1 MRNQK
6 AYFSVIVKE
15 ALSAALFSMKFLLPA
30 FLLPITGL
38 FAASPSAF
46 EQAVR
51 PLVAQ
56 NCLMC
61 HNEKA
66 HTADLNLAAFQT
78 QADVDAKRE
87 LWERVLSRVEKGE
100 MPPKG
105 MPRPTQAQLDLFTQW
120 LEGEFARL
128 DATQKPDPGR
138 VTARR
143 LNKFEYNNTVR
154 DLLAVKFKPA
164 NDFPA
169 DDSGYG
175 FDNNGDV
182 LSLSPVLMEKYLAAA
197 EKIAKSVI
205 PPDTLPK
212 ATMERLKRPADR
224 HPLPDDYAV
233 KHNFP
238 AEGDYTIR
246 VNVSGRH
253 DPMNMAFSVDGTQA
267 GTYVVDVD
275 RDKPRIAEF
284 KVHIPYGEHSLS
296 ASLTFDADR
305 VLPPPPPPKPGA
317 AEKKPQKPDPDPSL
331 NYFEV
336 LGPYH
341 PLPPPPSES
350 YKRVFICGHE
360 PGHHTEDCAR
370 LDLANLATLAYRRPA
385 TSHEIDALVHFVDM
399 AQQQGDTFEQGM
411 RVALEAMLISPHFLF
426 RVERDPDPRNPSA
439 AHQLTDYELASR
451 LSYFLWSSMPDAEL
465 LRLAGENQ
473 LRNQDVLTAQVKR
486 MLADP
491 KSNALVDNFAGQWLE
506 LRNLNS
512 VKPDPDKF
520 PEFPALR
527 ADMRHETE
535 LFFDSILHENR
546 SILDFIDGKY
556 SFLNE
561 RLAKFYGVPGVEGD
575 RFRRVD
581 LSAVPERSGIL
592 TQASVLTVSSY
603 PNRTSPVIRGKYV
616 LENILND
623 PPPPPPPNVPS
634 LDDSTVG
641 LVRSMRAQLEA
652 HRANP
657 ICASCHT
664 RMDPLGFGL
673 ENYDAI
679 GHYRT
684 MDGKFPIDSTGTLPS
699 GKSFANAAQMK
710 AILKTNGLAFAQCLT
725 EKLMTYGLGRGM
737 ERFDKPAIQAISQR
751 TAADDYRFDTLILEI
766 AKSMPFQ
773 MRRGEGAEHLIGQ
786 NTKTVSQLNP

>member
-1 MRNQK
+1 MK
-6 AYFSVIVKE
+6 CLLAPFFLFSVAGI
-15 ALSAALFSMKFLLPA
+15 SAA
-30 FLLPITGL
+30 TV
-38 FAASPSAF
+38 PSF
-46 EQAVR
+46 DQAVQ
-51 PLVAQ
+51 PFVKQ
-56 NCLMC
+56 NCLLC
-61 HNEKA
+61 HNEA
-66 HTADLNLAAFQT
+66 MHTADLNLAAFQT

-87 LWERVLSRVEKGE
+87 LWERILSRVEKGE

-105 MPRPTQAQLDLFTQW
+105 LPKPAQAQIDAFAQYLN
-120 LEGEFARL
+120 GEFARL
-128 DATQKPDPGR
+128 DANQKPDPGR

-154 DLLAVKFKPA
+154 DLLGVKFKPA

-197 EKIAKSVI
+197 EKIAKTVL

-212 ATMERLKRPADR
+212 ATMERDKRGPDR
-224 HPLPDDYAV
+224 HPLPDEYSV
-233 KHNFP
+233 THSFP

-253 DPMNMAFSVDGTQA
+253 DPMQMTFALDGAQA
-267 GTYVVDVD
+267 GAYEVPFTD
-275 RDKPRIAEF
+275 RDQPRTAEF
-284 KVHIPYGEHSLS
+284 KVHVPYGEHTLS
-296 ASLTFDADR
+296 ANLTFDPAR
-305 VLPPPPPPKPGA
+305 VVPPKPQAETESA
-317 AEKKPQKPDPDPSL
+317 ATPKKPAKPEPNPGL
-331 NYFEV
+331 NFIEV

-341 PLPPPPSES
+341 PLPPPPSEA
-350 YKRVFICGHE
+350 YRKLFVCGHE
-360 PGHHTEDCAR
+360 PGKHTEACAR
-370 LDLANLATLAYRRPA
+370 PDLTNLATRAYRRTP
-385 TSHEIDALVHFVDM
+385 TKQEVDALVRFVDM
-399 AQQQGDTFEQGM
+399 AQQRGDSFEQGM
-411 RVALEAMLISPHFLF
+411 AVALEATLVSPHFLF
-426 RVERDPDPRNPSA
+426 RIERDQNPTNPGA
-439 AHQLTDYELASR
+439 AHRLSDFELASR

-465 LRLAGENQ
+465 LRVAGQNQ
-473 LRNQDVLTAQVKR
+473 LGKPEVLTAQVKR
-486 MLADP
+486 MLDDP
-491 KSNALVDNFAGQWLE
+491 KSSALVENFAGQWLE

-520 PEFPALR
+520 PEFTPAMR
-527 ADMRHETE
+527 ADMRKETE
-535 LFFDSILHENR
+535 LFFESIMRKNGN
-546 SILDFIDGKY
+546 ILDFIDGKY

-561 RLAKFYGVPGVEGD
+561 RLAKFYGVPGVEGEQ
-575 RFRRVD
+575 FRRVD
-581 LSAVPERSGIL
+581 LSPFPERSGIL

-634 LDDSTVG
+634 LDDTGVG
-641 LVRSMRAQLEA
+641 LVRSMRKQLED

-657 ICASCHT
+657 VCASCHS

-684 MDGKFPIDSTGTLPS
+684 VDGKFPIDSTGTLPS
-699 GKSFANAAQMK
+699 GKSFANAAEMK
-710 AILKTNGLAFAQCLT
+710 VILKANGPAFANCLT

-737 ERFDKPAIQAISQR
+737 ERFDKAAIQAIGQK
-751 TAADDYRFDTLILEI
+751 TADDGYRFDTLILEI

-773 MRRGEGAEHLIGQ
+773 MRRGEASEHLIGQ
-786 NTKTVSQLNP
+786 LH

>member
-1 MRNQK
+1 
-6 AYFSVIVKE
+6 
-15 ALSAALFSMKFLLPA
+15 MKFC
-30 FLLPITGL
+30 
-38 FAASPSAF
+38 FAAVLLFPLTALHAASSTF
-46 EQAVR
+46 DQAVT
-51 PLVAQ
+51 PFVTQ
-56 NCLMC
+56 NCLLC

-66 HTADLNLAAFQT
+66 HTADLNLSAFHT
-78 QADVDAKRE
+78 QADLDAKRE
-87 LWERVLSRVEKGE
+87 VWERILSRVEKGE
-100 MPPKG
+100 MPPQG
-105 MPRPTQAQLDLFTQW
+105 MPRPTPAQLDLFAHYLQ
-120 LEGEFARL
+120 GEFARM
-128 DATQKPDPGR
+128 DASQKPDPGR

-164 NDFPA
+164 DDFPA

-197 EKIAKSVI
+197 EKIAKTVI
-205 PPDTLPK
+205 PSDALPK
-212 ATMERLKRPADR
+212 ATQERHKRPANR
-224 HPLPDDYAV
+224 HALPDDYAV

-253 DPMNMAFSVDGTQA
+253 DPMNLVFRIDGTQA
-267 GTYVVDVD
+267 GEYLVDTD

-284 KVHIPYGEHSLS
+284 QVHIPYGEHELS
-296 ASLTFDADR
+296 AALTFDSAR
-305 VLPPPPPPKPGA
+305 VLPPPPPPKTDAPP
-317 AEKKPQKPDPDPSL
+317 KKAGKPEPDPSL
-331 NYFEV
+331 NYIEV

-350 YKRVFICGHE
+350 YKRLFVCGHA
-360 PGHHTEDCAR
+360 PGHHTEACAR
-370 LDLANLATLAYRRPA
+370 LDLTNLANRAYRRTA
-385 TSHEIDALVHFVDM
+385 TPQEVDALVHFVNM
-399 AQQQGDTFEQGM
+399 AQQQGDSFEDGM
-411 RVALEAMLISPHFLF
+411 RVALEAALISPRFLF
-426 RVERDPDPRNPSA
+426 RMERDPDPGNPSA
-439 AHQLTDYELASR
+439 AHRLSDFELASR

-465 LRLAGENQ
+465 WRLADRNQ
-473 LRNQDVLTAQVKR
+473 LRDPEVLSAQVKR

-491 KSNALVDNFAGQWLE
+491 KSNALVENFAGQWLE

-527 ADMRHETE
+527 ADMRRETE

-561 RLAKFYGVPGVEGD
+561 RLAKFYGVPGVQGEQ
-575 RFRRVD
+575 FRRVD

-641 LVRSMRAQLEA
+641 MVRSMRAQLEA

-657 ICASCHT
+657 VCASCHT

-699 GKSFANAAQMK
+699 GKSFADAAQMK
-710 AILKTNGLAFAQCLT
+710 VILRTNGLAFAQCLT

-737 ERFDKPAIQAISQR
+737 ERFDKPAIQEIGK
-751 TAADDYRFDTLILEI
+751 TVAADGYRFDTLILEI

-786 NTKTVSQLNP
+786 ITTPSKQVHP

>member
-1 MRNQK
+1 
-6 AYFSVIVKE
+6 
-15 ALSAALFSMKFLLPA
+15 MKFFLALL
-30 FLLPITGL
+30 LLSPFSAV

-51 PLVAQ
+51 PFVAQ
-56 NCLMC
+56 NCLLC
-61 HNEKA
+61 HNEKT
-66 HTADLNLAAFQT
+66 HTADLNLAAFET

-87 LWERVLSRVEKGE
+87 LWERVLNRVEKGE

-105 MPRPTQAQLDLFTQW
+105 MPRPAQDQVELFTAW
-120 LEGEFARL
+120 LQGEFLRL
-128 DATQKPDPGR
+128 DANQKPDPGR

-164 NDFPA
+164 TDFPA

-205 PPDTLPK
+205 PSDALPK
-212 ATMERLKRPADR
+212 ATMERHKRGPNR
-224 HPLPDDYAV
+224 HPLPDQFAV
-233 KHNFP
+233 KHSFP
-238 AEGDYTIR
+238 AEGDYSIR
-246 VNVSGRH
+246 INVSGRH
-253 DPMNMAFSVDGTQA
+253 DPMNLVFELDGAPA
-267 GTYVVDVD
+267 GAYVVDTD
-275 RDKPRIAEF
+275 RDKPRVAEF
-284 KVHIPYGEHSLS
+284 KTHITYGEHSLS
-296 ASLTFDADR
+296 AALTYDPSR
-305 VLPPPPPPKPGA
+305 VAPAPTKAP
-317 AEKKPQKPDPDPSL
+317 KPDPDPAL
-331 NYFEV
+331 NYIEV

-350 YKRVFICGHE
+350 YQRLFICGHA
-360 PGHHTEDCAR
+360 PGRHTPECAR
-370 LDLANLATLAYRRPA
+370 LDLANLAKRAYRRPA
-385 TSHEIDALVHFVDM
+385 TRQEVDALVHFVDM

-411 RVALEAMLISPHFLF
+411 GVALEAVLVSPHFLF
-426 RVERDPDPRNPSA
+426 RMERDPDPKT
-439 AHQLTDYELASR
+439 AHHLTDFELASR

-465 LRLAGENQ
+465 LRLAGQNQ
-473 LRNQDVLTAQVKR
+473 LSQPAILTAQVKR

-491 KSNALVDNFAGQWLE
+491 KSSALVENFAGQWLE

-520 PEFPALR
+520 PEFTPALR
-527 ADMRHETE
+527 ADMRKETE
-535 LFFDSILHENR
+535 LFFDSILHENGN
-546 SILDFIDGKY
+546 ILDFIDGQY
-556 SFLNE
+556 SFLND
-561 RLAKFYGVPGVEGD
+561 RLAKFYGIPGVEGEQ
-575 RFRRVD
+575 FRRVD
-581 LSAVPERSGIL
+581 LAAFPERSGIL

-603 PNRTSPVIRGKYV
+603 PNRTSPVVRGKYV
-616 LENILND
+616 LENVLND

-641 LVRSMRAQLEA
+641 MVRSMRAQLEA

-657 ICASCHT
+657 VCASCHT

-679 GHYRT
+679 GRYRT

-699 GKSFANAAQMK
+699 GKSFTNAVEMK
-710 AILKTNGLAFAQCLT
+710 QILKTNALAFTQCLT
-725 EKLMTYGLGRGM
+725 EKLLTYGLGRGM

-751 TAADDYRFDTLILEI
+751 TDADGYQFDTLILEI
-766 AKSMPFQ
+766 ARSMPFQ
-773 MRRGEGAEHLIGQ
+773 MRRGEGSEHLIGQ
-786 NTKTVSQLNP
+786 NKHP

>member
-1 MRNQK
+1 
-6 AYFSVIVKE
+6 
-15 ALSAALFSMKFLLPA
+15 MKFFPALL
-30 FLLPITGL
+30 LLFPIAGL
-38 FAASPSAF
+38 HAAPLTF
-46 EQAVR
+46 EQAVQ
-51 PLVAQ
+51 PLIAQ
-56 NCLMC
+56 NCLLC

-66 HTADLNLAAFQT
+66 HTADLDLSAFHT
-78 QADVDAKRE
+78 QADVDGKRE
-87 LWERVLSRVEKGE
+87 LWERILSRVEKGE

-105 MPRPTQAQLDLFTQW
+105 LPRPTKAQLDNFTQY

-128 DATQKPDPGR
+128 DANQKPDPGR

-197 EKIAKSVI
+197 EKIAKTVI
-205 PPDTLPK
+205 PGDELPK
-212 ATMERLKRPADR
+212 ATIERHKRPADR

-238 AEGDYTIR
+238 AQGDYTIR

-253 DPMNMAFSVDGTQA
+253 DPMNLVFLIDGTEA
-267 GTYVVDVD
+267 GEYLVDID

-284 KVHIPYGEHSLS
+284 KLHVPYGEHTLS
-296 ASLTFDADR
+296 AALTFDAAR
-305 VLPPPPPPKPGA
+305 ILPPPKPPKPDA
-317 AEKKPQKPDPDPSL
+317 AAKKQEKPSNPDPDPSL
-331 NYFEV
+331 NYIEV

-350 YKRVFICGHE
+350 YKRLFICGHA
-360 PGHHTEDCAR
+360 PGRHTEECAR
-370 LDLANLATLAYRRPA
+370 LDLANLANRAYRRPA
-385 TSHEIDALVHFVDM
+385 TKHEVDALVHFVEM
-399 AQQQGDTFEQGM
+399 AQQQGDSFEQGM
-411 RVALEAMLISPHFLF
+411 RVALEATLISPHFLF
-426 RVERDPDPRNPSA
+426 RVERDPEPSNPST
-439 AHQLTDYELASR
+439 AHRLTDFELASR
-451 LSYFLWSSMPDAEL
+451 LSYFLWSSMPDTEL
-465 LRLAGENQ
+465 WRLADQNQ
-473 LRNQDVLTAQVKR
+473 LRDPQVLTAQVKR
-486 MLADP
+486 MLTDP
-491 KSNALVDNFAGQWLE
+491 KSNALVENFAGQWLE

-527 ADMRHETE
+527 ADMRRETE

-546 SILDFIDGKY
+546 GILDFIDGKY

-561 RLAKFYGVPGVEGD
+561 RLAKFYGVPGVKGEQ
-575 RFRRVD
+575 FRRVD
-581 LSAVPERSGIL
+581 LSAIPERSGIL

-641 LVRSMRAQLEA
+641 MVRSMRAQLEA

-657 ICASCHT
+657 VCASCHT

-699 GKSFANAAQMK
+699 GKSFTNAAEMK
-710 AILKTNGLAFAQCLT
+710 TILRTNGLAFAQCLT

-737 ERFDKPAIQAISQR
+737 ERFDKPAIQAIGK
-751 TAADDYRFDTLILEI
+751 TAAADGYRFDTLILEI

-773 MRRGEGAEHLIGQ
+773 MRRGEGSEHLLGQ
-786 NTKTVSQLNP
+786 NTTAAKPTNP